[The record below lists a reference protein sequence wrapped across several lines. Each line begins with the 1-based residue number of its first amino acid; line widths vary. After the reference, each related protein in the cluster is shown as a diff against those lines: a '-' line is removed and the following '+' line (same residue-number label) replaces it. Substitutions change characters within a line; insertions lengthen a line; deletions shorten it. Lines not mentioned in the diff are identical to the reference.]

1 VGARIRDEI
10 ALCASSHRVANE
22 RAVDIVPS
30 VDLYRTEKNPILG
43 RGARRTRQLERTE
56 SRSGGGGGWLAEA
69 TRTGHHVARSVSR
82 ATIYHPHY
90 HPDPS
95 LITADGAAALSAAR
109 PRGPRCV
116 WPCGRC

>member
-1 VGARIRDEI
+1 MTPLAMPRGIDRSHD
-10 ALCASSHRVANE
+10 SSVC
-22 RAVDIVPS
+22 
-30 VDLYRTEKNPILG
+30 
-43 RGARRTRQLERTE
+43 
-56 SRSGGGGGWLAEA
+56 
-69 TRTGHHVARSVSR
+69 R

-116 WPCGRC
+116 WPLRVAAA